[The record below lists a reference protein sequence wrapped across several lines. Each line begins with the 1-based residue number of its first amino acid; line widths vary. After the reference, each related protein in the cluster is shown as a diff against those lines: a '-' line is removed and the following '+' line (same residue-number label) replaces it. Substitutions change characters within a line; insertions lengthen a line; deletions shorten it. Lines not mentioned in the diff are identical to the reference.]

1 MHSGVIH
8 VSKHR
13 CVSAHV
19 NGTNSH
25 FEALAL
31 KFELSTMMTMFVTIS
46 AGDPLETNGDSLET
60 IGLRIL

>member
-1 MHSGVIH
+1 MHSGVVH
-8 VSKHR
+8 GSKHR

-19 NGTNSH
+19 NGTNPH

-46 AGDPLETNGDSLET
+46 AGDPLETNGGSLET

>member
-13 CVSAHV
+13 CVSAHI

-31 KFELSTMMTMFVTIS
+31 KFELIALDFFYCKRLRLT
-46 AGDPLETNGDSLET
+46 GD
-60 IGLRIL
+60 

>member
-31 KFELSTMMTMFVTIS
+31 KFELSTMMMMFVTVS
-46 AGDPLETNGDSLET
+46 AGDSLETRLET